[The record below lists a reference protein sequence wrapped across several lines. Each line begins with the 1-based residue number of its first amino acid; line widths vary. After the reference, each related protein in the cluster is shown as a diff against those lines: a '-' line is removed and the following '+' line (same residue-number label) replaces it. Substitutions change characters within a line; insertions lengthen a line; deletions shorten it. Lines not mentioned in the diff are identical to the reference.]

1 MYVYNYT
8 YIHIYTHIHTLLLL
22 LLLLLLLKKEKKNI
36 CLHRRHA
43 EEEEDMKRVVIVM
56 RRSDVVVSEYRRR
69 LVRMEGRRHL
79 SSFISWPDPKT
90 SQSGGGDPPSPQN
103 PPDAENPDPA
113 TLREQWKY
121 AIGLY
126 SRWYSHAW
134 GTTILAGLSFFA
146 IGWFVKGENPL
157 NREPSPVHEDPALAS
172 QR

>member
-1 MYVYNYT
+1 
-8 YIHIYTHIHTLLLL
+8 
-22 LLLLLLLKKEKKNI
+22 
-36 CLHRRHA
+36 
-43 EEEEDMKRVVIVM
+43 MKSVVM
-56 RRSDVVVSEYRRR
+56 RSVVVVSEYRNVGR
-69 LVRMEGRRHL
+69 VEGRRHL

-90 SQSGGGDPPSPQN
+90 SESGGDPPPSPSPSPSPSPQN

>member
-1 MYVYNYT
+1 MIEPHT
-8 YIHIYTHIHTLLLL
+8 CIHTHTHTCRHSYTDCSAAKTK
-22 LLLLLLLKKEKKNI
+22 KKELV
-36 CLHRRHA
+36 CLRRRRH
-43 EEEEDMKRVVIVM
+43 MKKSVM
-56 RRSDVVVSEYRRR
+56 RSVVVSEYRNVARID
-69 LVRMEGRRHL
+69 GRRHL
-79 SSFISWPDPKT
+79 SSFISWPNPKT
-90 SQSGGGDPPSPQN
+90 SQSGDPPSPPSPQN

-157 NREPSPVHEDPALAS
+157 NRESSPVQEDTALAS